1 MTDTSNTDT
10 KRFDGDSWDLA
21 SSVGA
26 TATAVAARR
35 APASKGPNPFINDP
49 FAEPLVNAVG
59 VDAFIR
65 MMNGEA
71 EIPDEDPAF
80 NPQRLS
86 ETMAVRTRFFDSFFL
101 NAAEAG
107 IRQAVILA
115 SGLDTRAYR
124 LPWPAGTVLYE
135 VDQPQVIE
143 FKTRTLAGLGATP
156 TADHRAV
163 GVDLRDDWPAALR
176 NSGFD
181 TTQPTAWSVEGLLAY
196 LPPDAQDRLFDNIT
210 ELSASGSRLGTG
222 YVPDIRDRIE
232 KRGRELSE
240 RWGRLELNADWADLV
255 YPGERNDVVGY
266 LADGGWQPT
275 VRSTPEL
282 YAHNGVEFTDQPSI
296 VAFGDIKYVSAT
308 LT

>member
-26 TATAVAARR
+26 TAVAARR
-35 APASKGPNPFINDP
+35 ALASKGPNPLINDP

-71 EIPDEDPAF
+71 EIPDDDPAF

-101 NAAEAG
+101 FAAEAG
-107 IRQAVILA
+107 
-115 SGLDTRAYR
+115 
-124 LPWPAGTVLYE
+124 
-135 VDQPQVIE
+135 
-143 FKTRTLAGLGATP
+143 
-156 TADHRAV
+156 
-163 GVDLRDDWPAALR
+163 
-176 NSGFD
+176 
-181 TTQPTAWSVEGLLAY
+181 
-196 LPPDAQDRLFDNIT
+196 
-210 ELSASGSRLGTG
+210 
-222 YVPDIRDRIE
+222 
-232 KRGRELSE
+232 
-240 RWGRLELNADWADLV
+240 
-255 YPGERNDVVGY
+255 PGERNDVVGY